1 VNPTMTLRIDLGL
14 GHRHWQTFELTHHGA
29 KSRIRHLYRI
39 LRNEGVGR
47 DRARH
52 VVITAALAMAP
63 YPARR
68 IEPDWIDAAWKPVLE
83 GVTA

>member
-1 VNPTMTLRIDLGL
+1 VNPTITLLVGPKRYP
-14 GHRHWQTFELTHHGA
+14 QTFELTHRDA
-29 KSRIRHLYRI
+29 RARVRSLYRL
-39 LRNEGVGR
+39 LRNNGVGR
-47 DRARH
+47 NTARH

-68 IEPDWIDAAWKPVLE
+68 IDPDWIDAAWKPVLE